1 MTVYDCFVDDGTGD
15 KIQLL
20 DADGCS
26 IDKYLLGNLE
36 YPMDL
41 MAGREAHVFKYADRA
56 NLYFNCQIRITIK
69 DAGEQCPIPT
79 CATGGG
85 GGARPAPRVEE
96 EETEERRNKRSPKVR
111 FIVFYYYS
119 MC

>member
-15 KIQLL
+15 KIPLL

-26 IDKYLLGNLE
+26 IDQYLLGNLE

-85 GGARPAPRVEE
+85 GGGGGRAAPRVEE

-111 FIVFYYYS
+111 SNVF
-119 MC
+119 